1 MGFVRQNLEPPRRRT
16 CRTHETTPVPQIAVS
31 PPRRVET
38 STPYVDVGERS
49 SPTARAAS
57 TPAEGLAP
65 ILFSLVVQT
74 MAFRGLPPSGSVG
87 RRHKPIVCPTGTLSS
102 ELYWVL
108 HEMRSQETTS
118 NGLSALWALS
128 VKTWNRRA
136 GERAALTRRRRYPRS
151 PCRPLAASKHRR
163 LMSML
168 ASAARLPTAPPPPD
182 RPSSH
187 SAADPAAPAP
197 PPDRT
202 TVHPPSSPD
211 THRNPPY
218 S

>member
-1 MGFVRQNLEPPRRRT
+1 MDYQHYGLCPSKLGTAAPANVPHSRDDAG
-16 CRTHETTPVPQIAVS
+16 TPD
-31 PPRRVET
+31 R
-38 STPYVDVGERS
+38 
-49 SPTARAAS
+49 
-57 TPAEGLAP
+57 
-65 ILFSLVVQT
+65 
-74 MAFRGLPPSGSVG
+74 
-87 RRHKPIVCPTGTLSS
+87 
-102 ELYWVL
+102 
-108 HEMRSQETTS
+108 
-118 NGLSALWALS
+118 
-128 VKTWNRRA
+128 
-136 GERAALTRRRRYPRS
+136 RAALTRRRRYPRS